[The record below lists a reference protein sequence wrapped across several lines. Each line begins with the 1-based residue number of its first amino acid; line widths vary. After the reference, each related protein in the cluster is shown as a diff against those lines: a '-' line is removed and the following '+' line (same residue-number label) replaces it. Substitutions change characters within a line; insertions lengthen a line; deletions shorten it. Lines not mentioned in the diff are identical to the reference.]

1 MATGLP
7 GANIPAPTF
16 DDPLGMLAACH
27 ERIAAQCALLEKLVP
42 HIKLHGCDEQ
52 ARQAAV
58 GVLRYFDTAG
68 QHHHQDEEQDLFPQ
82 LLAGTDPVAASLIS
96 RILAEHRTLEENW
109 QALRPR
115 LLAIAEAAS
124 TQLDAQVV
132 TRFNAGYA
140 AHIALENKELL
151 PLAERLLDAAQRET
165 LGRRMAA
172 RRGARV

>member
-1 MATGLP
+1 MPPAFP
-7 GANIPAPTF
+7 GANLLAPTF

-27 ERIAAQCALLEKLVP
+27 ERIAAQCALLEKLVQ
-42 HIKLHGCDEQ
+42 HVAIHGCDDQ
-52 ARQAAV
+52 AIQAAR

-68 QHHHQDEEQDLFPQ
+68 QHHHQDEELDLFPQ
-82 LLAGTDPVAASLIS
+82 LLASADPVAALLIS

-115 LLAIAEAAS
+115 LLALAEAAS
-124 TQLDAQVV
+124 AKLDAQIVA
-132 TRFNAGYA
+132 RFNAGYA
-140 AHIALENKELL
+140 AHIVLENTELL

-172 RRGARV
+172 RRGARF

>member
-27 ERIAAQCALLEKLVP
+27 ERIAAQCELLEKLTRHVST
-42 HIKLHGCDEQ
+42 HGGDEQ
-52 ARQAAV
+52 AIQAARN
-58 GVLRYFDTAG
+58 VLRYFDTAG
-68 QHHHQDEEQDLFPQ
+68 QHHHQDEELDLFPQ
-82 LLAGTDPVAASLIS
+82 LLSSADPAAATLIS
-96 RILAEHRTLEENW
+96 QILAEHRTLEENW

-115 LLAIAEAAS
+115 LLALAEAAS
-124 TQLDAQVV
+124 AQLDAQIV

-140 AHIALENKELL
+140 AHIALENAELL

-165 LGRRMAA
+165 LGRHMAA

>member
-27 ERIAAQCALLEKLVP
+27 ERIAAQCVLLEKLARHVGT
-42 HIKLHGCDEQ
+42 HGGDEQ
-52 ARQAAV
+52 AIQAARN
-58 GVLRYFDTAG
+58 VLRYFDMAG
-68 QHHHQDEEQDLFPQ
+68 QHHHQDEELDLFPQ
-82 LLAGTDPVAASLIS
+82 LLASADPAAAPLIS
-96 RILAEHRTLEENW
+96 RILAEHRVLEENW

-115 LLAIAEAAS
+115 LLALSEAAS
-124 TQLDAQVV
+124 AQLDAQVV
-132 TRFNAGYA
+132 ARFNAGYA
-140 AHIALENKELL
+140 VHIALENAELL